1 MSCRKPILTLT
12 LAAALAAA
20 ALPVQQ
26 AAATTPVYVAAA
38 SAGAAPWPVWLLGGG
53 VASLMLRAAYVYRTQ
68 CRELTVEEAFT
79 GTVPLWP
86 AYQQSR
92 NQCAPAARAPVVG
105 RY

>member
-1 MSCRKPILTLT
+1 MSCRKPILTLI

-26 AAATTPVYVAAA
+26 ATASPVYVAAA
-38 SAGAAPWPVWLLGGG
+38 STGAAPWPVWLLGGG

-68 CRELTVEEAFT
+68 CRELTGEEAFT
-79 GTVPLWP
+79 GMVPLWP
-86 AYQQSR
+86 AYQQSK
-92 NQCAPAARAPVVG
+92 NQCAPPARSPVAG